1 MKYGGTESYIYYLCK
16 KYKDKDIVVY
26 YHDGDPKQLARLSK
40 IVPVR
45 KYNGEQI
52 ECENAFFNYH
62 YDIIDNVTAKNYI
75 QVLHTD
81 YTKQNVTFIPHPKMT
96 KYLGVSKAVAENF
109 TKMTGLPCEVAYNP
123 IDVDKPRKVL
133 KLVSMS
139 RLSPEKRI

>member
-109 TKMTGLPCEVAYNP
+109 IKMTGLSCEVAYNP